1 MRNRPVI
8 SGDRKQVVELVVGW
22 QWACPKKARRRRRAV
37 FMMSAGGLSVVLGV
51 LDVLGERGVLGT
63 QLWKHWL

>member
-1 MRNRPVI
+1 MRDRPGL
-8 SGDRKQVVELVVGW
+8 SRDRKQVVELDW
-22 QWACPKKARRRRRAV
+22 EWASPEMARRRKRAV

-63 QLWKHWL
+63 QL